1 MLKFHLSQ
9 ELTSMISN
17 AVEAF
22 ALRLEK
28 ECKISKYTILEVW
41 EQCSDDIVTSNKTP
55 VLKKVKKT
63 DEQKMDAPTVQKL
76 VKADMPERRF
86 ALRKNQ
92 FGNYEHKE
100 TGFVFD
106 AQTKSVWGKQIGD
119 KVRTQLSM
127 ADVELCKQFG
137 FKFTMPEK
145 FDDDVLENED
155 QLSDVDELGLNDDN
169 DDDE

>member
-1 MLKFHLSQ
+1 MSKFHLSQ
-9 ELTSMISN
+9 DLTTMISN

-28 ECKISKYTILEVW
+28 ECKVSKDTVLAVW
-41 EQCSDDIVTSNKTP
+41 EQCSDDIVTSNNTP
-55 VLKKVKKT
+55 VLKKVKK
-63 DEQKMDAPTVQKL
+63 EEKKLDAPTVQKL
-76 VKADMPERRF
+76 VKSDMPERRF

-106 AQTKSVWGKQIGD
+106 PMTKSVFGKQVGD
-119 KVRTQLSM
+119 QVRTQLSFS
-127 ADVELCKQFG
+127 DVELCKQFG

-145 FDDDVLENED
+145 FNEEVPENED
-155 QLSDVDELGLNDDN
+155 RLSDVEEVGMPEDGDEDD
-169 DDDE
+169 